1 MRSRVP
7 MGLYRA
13 FFFLFSLSLSLSLF
27 RSSIARDTLK
37 GLVRGS
43 LLPFESESCREKK
56 KKRFLFFSHRFSFDD
71 SFPSFR
77 SSLLFSRH
85 DENFEKVNG
94 KWGKLGAMQNVSIFA
109 IRESKYSWSEQG
121 LLRVGLVIANFGEEE
136 GMELGLFSRDESTLN
151 ACKTEEGIV
160 ITVEEKLLKRVHLLR
175 STWTPSWIIET
186 RSNFYRTNILEDVVV
201 FFNTDKRF
209 LQLDTDREERSKRF
223 LSRSLSQTSILKI
236 VKNVRESGR

>member
-1 MRSRVP
+1 MSRWDCIAP
-7 MGLYRA
+7 
-13 FFFLFSLSLSLSLF
+13 FFFLFSPCLSLF

-201 FFNTDKRF
+201 FFKTDKREALF
-209 LQLDTDREERSKRF
+209 ATRYRSRRKKQKTSLSIPFPNFNSQDREKR
-223 LSRSLSQTSILKI
+223 
-236 VKNVRESGR
+236 